1 MPSQVREALTA
12 LGASPFV
19 QKVIDPV
26 LVELQRR
33 YAPLVRSIPTQRWTT
48 DVYNFNQRTAVPGG
62 GFVPDG
68 GARPVANSSYVQNSY
83 QMKHVQSVGSVTGY
97 AQAVANLIDLRRTE
111 IMGAGQGYYWDIECG
126 MIWGRADATLNQ
138 AQPQFDGLDSLVS
151 DYTSAYANVIDY
163 NNGNLT
169 TGTLDNLAD
178 LVQKNAKM
186 PIFNA
191 DWMYIMSTTAK
202 SKIAQILI
210 GQQRYQQVQIAAGLI
225 VDTYRNIPMVE
236 SSFLS
241 SYGFSMGTV
250 TPTTATTGGTLAAGT
265 WRYQIAPVIARQGV
279 TVPSAE
285 ATQVTTGATSTVTL
299 SFTPPTGYDGLA
311 AQLYKVY
318 RTALNGATGTETFL
332 GYADATVGLQSDGVT
347 PIPATSIIDTGSA
360 LVPQGTGNVV
370 PATLPT
376 AYFGTNTSMKPPA
389 TGQEEIF
396 LISRNRN
403 NVVRPYVR
411 EAVPLDVYPTTSSP
425 DTLPY
430 ALIGDTALAVRASR
444 FVGRAS
450 RVLVALS
457 L

>member
-33 YAPLVRSIPTQRWTT
+33 YAPLVRAVPTQRWTT
-48 DVYNFNQRTAVPGG
+48 DIYNFNQRTTVPAG

-68 GARPVANSSYVQNSY
+68 GARPVANSAYVQNAY

-97 AQAVANLIDLRRTE
+97 AQAVANLVDLRRTE
-111 IMGAGQGYYWDIECG
+111 ILGATQGYYWDIECG
-126 MIWGRADATLNQ
+126 MCWGNAAATFNQ
-138 AQPQFDGLDSLVS
+138 AQPQFDGLDSLIS
-151 DYTSAYANVIDY
+151 DYGSAYANTIDY
-163 NNGNLT
+163 SHGALT
-169 TGTLDNLAD
+169 LGTLDRLAD

-186 PIFNA
+186 PIFNS

-202 SKIAQILI
+202 SKIAQILV
-210 GQQRYQQVQIAAGLI
+210 GQQRYQQVQIAAGLL

-241 SYGFSMGTV
+241 SYGFSMGV
-250 TPTTATTGGTLAAGT
+250 ITPTTSTSGGTLAAGT
-265 WRYQIAPVIARQGV
+265 YRYQISPIIARQGE

-285 ATQVTTGATSTVTL
+285 VSQVTTGATSTVTL
-299 SFTPPTGYDGLA
+299 SFTPPTGYDGLS

-318 RTALNGATGTETFL
+318 RTALNGSTGTESFL
-332 GYADATVGLQSDGVT
+332 GYVDATVGLQADGVT

-376 AYFGTNTSMKPPA
+376 SYFGTNSSMLPPGA
-389 TGQEEIF
+389 GDENIY

-411 EAVPLDVYPTTSSP
+411 EAVPLDVYPTTASP

-444 FVGRAS
+444 FVGRVT
-450 RVLVALS
+450 RVLTTLAP
-457 L
+457 